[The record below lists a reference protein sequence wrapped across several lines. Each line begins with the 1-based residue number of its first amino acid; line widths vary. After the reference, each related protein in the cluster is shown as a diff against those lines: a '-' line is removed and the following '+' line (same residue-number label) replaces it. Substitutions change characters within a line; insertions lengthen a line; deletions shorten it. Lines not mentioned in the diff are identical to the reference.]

1 MIQIKPD
8 TGTYRVKDKSGNAI
22 GRIELYDKYCFEPFA
37 GCIEESEA
45 LAIWTALRMLNEG
58 KQLKAG
64 AIKGPGLAKALS
76 LE

>member
-8 TGTYRVKDKSGNAI
+8 TGTYHVQDKHGNAL
-22 GRIELYDKYCFEPFA
+22 GRIELYEKYCYEPFA
-37 GCIEESEA
+37 ACIEENEA

-58 KQLKAG
+58 KKLKAG
-64 AIKGPGLAKALS
+64 ALKGPGLAKALT